1 MRATFLH
8 KIISLFALI
17 FISLFLVA
25 SSGGIIGKTNKPG
38 SQPGCTCHNTNASTG
53 VVVNINGPSELKVG
67 EVGTYSVSI
76 TGGPLVAAGVNIAT
90 SSGTLQT
97 ISGEG
102 LQLVSSELTHTGPKT
117 PTGGTTTFQFKFT
130 APNQSGSSIL
140 YATGNSVNNL
150 GTNTG
155 DQWNHATNKII
166 TITPTTNI
174 NEELT
179 AIKFSLEQNYP
190 NPFNPSTTIQFSID
204 KELFTTLDIINE
216 SGILVDRIVNKFYNP
231 GVHLISYN
239 ASHLAT
245 GVYFY
250 RIATHSDK
258 LQTPYKTITKKMLF
272 LK

>member
-1 MRATFLH
+1 MNATFIH
-8 KIISLFALI
+8 KSIPVFALI

-67 EVGTYSVSI
+67 EVGTYSISI
-76 TGGPLVAAGVNIAT
+76 SGGPIIAAGVNIAT

-117 PTGGTTTFQFKFT
+117 PTAGTTTFQFKLT
-130 APNQSGSSIL
+130 APNQTGNATI
-140 YATGNSVNNL
+140 YATANSINL
-150 GTNTG
+150 SGTTAG
-155 DQWNHATNKII
+155 DQWNHATNKIL

-174 NEELT
+174 TDKTLPIN
-179 AIKFSLEQNYP
+179 FSLEQNYP
-190 NPFNPSTTIQFSID
+190 NPFNPSTTIQYSIV
-204 KELFTTLDIINE
+204 KENFTTLEIINE
-216 SGILVDRIVNKFYNP
+216 SGVILDKI
-231 GVHLISYN
+231 ISEVKRAGTYKVSFN
-239 ASHLAT
+239 ANNLPT
-245 GVYFY
+245 GIYYY
-250 RIATHSDK
+250 RLKSGSESVI
-258 LQTPYKTITKKMLF
+258 KKMIF